1 MMQPIY
7 ELHDDQ
13 ISTFWRLYQNEWWT
27 QGRTLEETKQC
38 IKGSQICIGI
48 IDGSGELCGFAR
60 VLTDYIFKAV
70 ILDVIVS
77 PVYRGDGLGDQ
88 LIELIVRHEKLHN
101 VKHFELY
108 CLPEFQAF
116 YARHGFTTDVG
127 NVALMRYATP

>member
-1 MMQPIY
+1 MQPIY
-7 ELHDDQ
+7 EIHDNQ
-13 ISTFWRLYQNEWWT
+13 ISTLWRLCQNEWWT

-60 VLTDYIFKAV
+60 VLSDYIFKAV

-77 PVYRGDGLGDQ
+77 LVYRSAGLGDQ
-88 LIELIVRHEKLHN
+88 LVELILRHEKLRN

-108 CLPEFQAF
+108 CLPEYQAF
-116 YARHGFTTDVG
+116 YALHGFTTDVG
-127 NVALMRYATP
+127 NVAFMRFATT